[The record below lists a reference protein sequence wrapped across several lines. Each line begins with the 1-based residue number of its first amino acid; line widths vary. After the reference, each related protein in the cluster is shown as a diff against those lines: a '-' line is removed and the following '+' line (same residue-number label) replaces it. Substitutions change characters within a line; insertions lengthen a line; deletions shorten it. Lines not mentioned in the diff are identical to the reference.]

1 MNHLTRKLAALL
13 VLSSLLLSSFSF
25 LDAAALTAAAA
36 PVGQDEQPGPVQIT
50 GSFAYTNDFV
60 VETYYVEHAVALLDM
75 TGFVK
80 RDKEWELPVDGQV
93 LGYMDLDAENNRA
106 TFELSLPI
114 QPLGEFNDVDQDA
127 QAEEGVQIFT
137 VGYSPNLTGDV
148 FSDGDD
154 RSLGWPSYLASV
166 KTDTENQDEVTGGK
180 LVIWAPDGAQDFP
193 SDFGAD
199 GLLFTADDPQMAV
212 PAGYSVIDL
221 DQSPFAIVRDR
232 VVDLTL
238 YEPQDIAVK
247 DFSAQ
252 TYTQSFDSMFNII
265 SKEYAFNGIAGKAP
279 DWDTLYAQIA
289 PRVADAE
296 SSQDAYAYFL
306 ALREFAMAFQDGH
319 VGLNGGDLE
328 GVYNQSTILGGYGF
342 AVRELDDGTVVVVFV
357 SPDGPAAQ
365 AGMRVGAEV
374 LQINGQD
381 VQSALDA
388 VPLFSP
394 QSTDFGERYE
404 KSVFLTRGGI
414 GDTMKVQFVN
424 DDSSST
430 QPVAEDGG
438 FFKNLF
444 NSLFGKKTATAA
456 AVSEPQT
463 VELTSI
469 YELDSLFAVYQG
481 GDTDSYVLPVEYHF
495 YADAGIGYIKIN
507 SNYDDLGLAIR
518 VFERALK
525 SFSEAGALGLVID
538 MRHNYGGSPLGLAGF
553 LYDQDIPLGQLEY
566 YSDNTGQ
573 FEPDGPRDKVFPN
586 LEQFRFDNMVLLV
599 DQFCYSA
606 CEIEAY
612 GFSQVPGMVVMGQFP
627 TAGVEAETARGD
639 FKLPEGIEMT
649 LPTGRF
655 TLPDGSIFLEGQGVQ
670 PTIKLPVN
678 RASVL
683 SNDDVVLQAAIDH
696 IMSQY

>member
-1 MNHLTRKLAALL
+1 MNKHYRTLAALV

-25 LDAAALTAAAA
+25 FTPAAMDQNEGPAA
-36 PVGQDEQPGPVQIT
+36 QDDTTGPVQIT
-50 GSFAYTNDFV
+50 GSFEYTNDFV

-80 RDKEWELPVDGQV
+80 RDKEWELPVEGQV

-106 TFELSLPI
+106 SFDLSLPI

-127 QAEEGVQIFT
+127 QAEEGVQIFV

-180 LVIWAPDGAQDFP
+180 LVIWAPDNQQDFP
-193 SDFGAD
+193 SGFGED
-199 GLLFTADDPQMAV
+199 GLLFSADDPQMAV

-232 VVDLTL
+232 VADLTL
-238 YEPQDIAVK
+238 YEPEDIAVK

-252 TYTQSFDSMFNII
+252 TFSQAFDSLFNII
-265 SKEYAFNGIAGKAP
+265 SKEYAFNGFEDKQP

-289 PRVADAE
+289 PRVAEAE
-296 SSQDAYAYFL
+296 NNQDAYGFFL
-306 ALREFAMAFQDGH
+306 ALRDFAMAFKDGH
-319 VGLNGGDLE
+319 VGLSGGDLE
-328 GVYNQSTILGGYGF
+328 GAYNQSTVLGGYGF
-342 AVRELDDGTVVVVFV
+342 AVRELDDGSVVVVYIL
-357 SPDGPAAQ
+357 PDGPAEQ
-365 AGMRVGAEV
+365 AGMQVGAEI

-394 QSTDFGERYE
+394 QSTDFGKRYE
-404 KSVFLTRGGI
+404 QSVFLTRGGI
-414 GDTMKVQFVN
+414 GDSMSVEFVN
-424 DDSSST
+424 D
-430 QPVAEDGG
+430 VAGAAPAPASDEG

-444 NSLFGKKTATAA
+444 NSLFGRKAAPSTA
-456 AVSEPQT
+456 SSKPQT

-481 GDTDSYVLPVEYHF
+481 GDTDGYVLPVEYHF

-507 SNYDDLGLAIR
+507 SNYDDLGLAVR
-518 VFERALK
+518 VFDRALK
-525 SFSEAGALGLVID
+525 SFTEAGALGIVID

-553 LYDQDIPLGQLEY
+553 LYDEDIPLGQLEY
-566 YSDNTGQ
+566 YSDNTGK
-573 FEPDGPRDKVFPN
+573 FEPDGPRDKVYPN
-586 LEQFRFDNMVLLV
+586 VEQYRFDSMVLLV

-639 FKLPEGIEMT
+639 FVLPAGIEIT

-670 PTIKLPVN
+670 PTVKLPVD

-683 SNDDVVLQAAIDH
+683 SGDDVVLQAAIDYM
-696 IMSQY
+696 MSQY